1 MKKTILVFILT
12 FNFAFVLNA
21 QETDYKLTL
30 HNLNT
35 AIAANNTDGLSI
47 NLNQYSDSATISQGE
62 IQDWFK
68 ISFMKDFN
76 SIKSSKEISSLLK
89 NEEYTIK
96 SFNLGI
102 NTQNMYKE
110 TKNAGCYL
118 DDNAMYLLRN
128 NNGYTHIF
136 ISDIV
141 TVNNI
146 TGKESTSNE
155 KLKITIK

>member
-1 MKKTILVFILT
+1 MKKTVLVFILT
-12 FNFAFVLNA
+12 FNFTFVLNA

-35 AIAANNTDGLSI
+35 AIVANNTDGLSI
-47 NLNQYSDSATISQGE
+47 NLKQYSDSATISQGE

-76 SIKSSKEISSLLK
+76 SIKSSNEFSSLLK

-102 NTQNMYKE
+102 NIQNMYKE
-110 TKNAGCYL
+110 TKNVGCYL
-118 DDNAMYLLRN
+118 DDNTLNLLRN
-128 NNGYTHIF
+128 NKVYTLVF

-141 TVNNI
+141 LVNNK
-146 TGKESTSNE
+146 TGEESTSNE